1 MNLRF
6 EEEMKKEKRK
16 NLLRISIFPDCRSH
30 CDLYRMAGGT
40 FCVKKGIGSGW
51 FHGNYFV

>member
-6 EEEMKKEKRK
+6 EEEMKKERRK
-16 NLLRISIFPDCRSH
+16 NILRELVYRRSH

-40 FCVKKGIGSGW
+40 FCIKKGIGSGW